1 MCALAPSFLPA
12 PSPPTFSLTAPPG
25 RYARVQKAVR
35 AGGSLTQGIFQLYS
49 RPCPLTAEAIALI
62 DHLLALV
69 PEERC
74 SAPAVLSSAWA
85 TATCLDEQQ
94 KAAVLQKG
102 VINLA
107 EPQQQ
112 PSFGSAM
119 PSYESCGSCPS
130 YGGAS
135 NGSGYSSGVVSFGA
149 QPSMNMS
156 FDMAGISAAGGDGP
170 VYRTAGTP
178 PPLPMLTKQ
187 KAFGHEQLQPT
198 LA

>member
-1 MCALAPSFLPA
+1 M
-12 PSPPTFSLTAPPG
+12 
-25 RYARVQKAVR
+25 QKAVR
-35 AGGSLTQGIFQLYS
+35 EGGSLTQAIFQLYS
-49 RPCPLTAEAIALI
+49 RPCPLSPEAIALI
-62 DHLLALV
+62 DQLLAV
-69 PEERC
+69 APEERC
-74 SAPAVLSSAWA
+74 SAPAVLASAWA
-85 TATCLDEQQ
+85 TATRLDEEQR
-94 KAAVLQKG
+94 AAVLRRG
-102 VINLA
+102 AINLA

-112 PSFGSAM
+112 PSFGSPM

-149 QPSMNMS
+149 QPSMGMS
-156 FDMAGISAAGGDGP
+156 FDMASMSAAGGDGP

>member
-1 MCALAPSFLPA
+1 M
-12 PSPPTFSLTAPPG
+12 
-25 RYARVQKAVR
+25 QKAVR
-35 AGGSLTQGIFQLYS
+35 AGGSLTQAIFQLYS
-49 RPCPLTAEAIALI
+49 RPCPLSPEAIALI
-62 DHLLALV
+62 DQLLAV
-69 PEERC
+69 TPEERC
-74 SAPAVLSSAWA
+74 SAPAVLASAWA
-85 TATCLDEQQ
+85 TATRLDEEQR
-94 KAAVLQKG
+94 AAVLRRG
-102 VINLA
+102 AINLA

-112 PSFGSAM
+112 PSFGSPM

-149 QPSMNMS
+149 QPSMGMS
-156 FDMAGISAAGGDGP
+156 FDMASMSAAGGDGP